1 MQIIPRYHFKK
12 LSLLVAEILQQ
23 IRDAPGI
30 TSLKLSGNSYG
41 TEAAS
46 AIGKLLEE
54 VGGSLRH
61 ALWSDMFVSRLKTE
75 IPPALVSRSCTCTF
89 HTFSYPILVVARE
102 RPDCRRGSSCR
113 T

>member
-23 IRDAPGI
+23 IRDAPDI

-75 IPPALVSRSCTCTF
+75 IPPALVSPSCTCTF
-89 HTFSYPILVVARE
+89 HTFLFALPNIS
-102 RPDCRRGSSCR
+102 RR
-113 T
+113 